1 MVYFLYAML
10 LTALTIILAVGGL
23 LLVRKKVH
31 PDFLKEHHDVA
42 DPMLSIIG
50 TLFAVLLGFMV
61 ANAMQRFEEAR
72 VTTQQEAS
80 AVANVYRVA
89 TGLPEPT
96 RSKLMQAAKTYVQ
109 DVINDEWPKLA
120 RKVTSE
126 KAWSSYN
133 EMWNVCVHY
142 TPKENGDNNLHSS
155 IMSYMGTVGDS
166 RRMRVGALHNGL
178 PRDLWIVL
186 LAGGCATITFTY
198 FFGIQNLR
206 LQILMT
212 SMVSLAI
219 CLNMF
224 LLFSFDDPFS
234 GDVMVQPACFQNV
247 LENFE
252 AIEHPGLP
260 FLRDNTAK

>member
-1 MVYFLYAML
+1 MATIITATL
-10 LTALTIILAVGGL
+10 LTALTMLLAVGGV
-23 LLVRKKVH
+23 LLVRKRVSSE
-31 PDFLKEHHDVA
+31 FLKEHHDVA

-72 VTTQQEAS
+72 INTQQEAS

-96 RSKLMQAAKTYVQ
+96 RSKLMHAAVDYV
-109 DVINDEWPKLA
+109 DSVINDEWPKLA
-120 RKVTSE
+120 TKGTSE
-126 KAWSSYN
+126 KAWHAYN
-133 EMWNVCVHY
+133 ELWNVCAHY
-142 TPKENGDNNLHSS
+142 TPSGNGDNNLHASLLS
-155 IMSYMGTVGDS
+155 FMGTVGDT

-178 PRDLWIVL
+178 PRDLWVVL
-186 LAGGCATITFTY
+186 LAGGIATIGFTY

-206 LQILMT
+206 LQIVMT

-234 GDVMVQPACFQNV
+234 GDVMISPTCFQNV
-247 LENFE
+247 RDNFS

-260 FLRDNTAK
+260 FLKDDK

>member
-1 MVYFLYAML
+1 MVTIFTASL
-10 LTALTIILAVGGL
+10 LTALTILIAVGGL
-23 LLVRKKVH
+23 LLVRKRV
-31 PDFLKEHHDVA
+31 PAEALKGHHDVA

-96 RSKLMQAAKTYVQ
+96 RSKLMHAAKTYVE
-109 DVINDEWPKLA
+109 DVIQDEWPKLA
-120 RKVTSE
+120 VKISSE
-126 KAWSSYN
+126 KAWHSYN
-133 EMWNVCVHY
+133 ELWNICLHY
-142 TPKENGDNNLHSS
+142 SPTGNGDNNLHASV
-155 IMSYMGTVGDS
+155 MSYMGTVGDS

-178 PRDLWIVL
+178 PQVLWVVL
-186 LAGGCATITFTY
+186 LAGGCATVAFTY
-198 FFGIQNLR
+198 FFGIENLR

-234 GDVMVQPACFQNV
+234 GDVRISPACFQSV
-247 LENFE
+247 LDNFE

-260 FLRDNTAK
+260 FLNEDK